1 MRIQRHV
8 VLLMALAAPTAVLAG
23 DLPKSLTPQPAQPQ
37 AEAARSPWSAMLALG
52 GGMMPEFPGSKHYK
66 AMPFGMG
73 RLAYRDYYVE
83 VLGPRAKLNLIP
95 GGMIEAGPLVG
106 YDSGR
111 DNSVKSRR
119 LKLLP
124 EVESSVE
131 LGGFAKLNLQRL
143 LLQSDKLSFGVEF
156 AKASEGHEG
165 YTVALQTSY
174 GIQFSRSFF
183 MSLDAEL
190 QFADKKYANAYFGV
204 SAAGAAATGLPS
216 YTASAGVT
224 SAELGLTARY
234 LFSPNW
240 GITGR
245 IAYGRMLGDAAKS
258 PIVKTE
264 GDVNQLS
271 GGLAV
276 LYRF

>member
-1 MRIQRHV
+1 MRIQNHAI
-8 VLLMALAAPTAVLAG
+8 LLAALAAPTVALAG
-23 DLPKSLTPQPAQPQ
+23 DLPGSKARQPQPPV
-37 AEAARSPWSAMLALG
+37 EAPRSPWSAMIALG

-73 RLAYRDYYVE
+73 RLAYRDYYIE
-83 VLGPRAKLNLIP
+83 VLGPRAKINLIP
-95 GGMIEAGPLVG
+95 GGMIEAGALVG

-131 LGGFAKLNLQRL
+131 FGGFAKLNLERL
-143 LLQSDKLSFGVEF
+143 LLQNDKLSFGVEF

-165 YTVALQTSY
+165 YTVNFQTSY
-174 GIQFSRSFF
+174 GIQFSRSLF
-183 MSLDAEL
+183 MSLDAEV
-190 QFADKKYANAYFGV
+190 QFADKKYSNAYFGV
-204 SAAGAAATGLPS
+204 NAAGAAATGLPS

-240 GITGR
+240 GLTGR
-245 IAYGRMLGDAAKS
+245 VAYGRMLGDAAKS

-264 GDVNQLS
+264 GDVNQFS
-271 GGLAV
+271 GGLSV

>member
-23 DLPKSLTPQPAQPQ
+23 DLPKPVTPQPAQPQ
-37 AEAARSPWSAMLALG
+37 AEAARSPWMAMIALG

-83 VLGPRAKLNLIP
+83 VLGPRARLNLIP
-95 GGMIEAGPLVG
+95 GGVIEAGPLAG

-111 DNSVKSRR
+111 DSSVRNRR

-124 EVESSVE
+124 EVDGSVE
-131 LGGFAKLNLQRL
+131 FGGFAKLNLQRL
-143 LLQSDKLSFGVEF
+143 LLQNDKLSFGVEF

-165 YTVALQTSY
+165 YTVNLQTSY
-174 GIQFSRSFF
+174 GIQVSRSFF

-204 SAAGAAATGLPS
+204 SAAGAVATGLPS

-245 IAYGRMLGDAAKS
+245 VAYGRMLGDAAKS

-264 GDVNQLS
+264 GDVNQFS

>member
-23 DLPKSLTPQPAQPQ
+23 DLPKPVTPQPAQPQ
-37 AEAARSPWSAMLALG
+37 AEAARSPWMAMIALG

-83 VLGPRAKLNLIP
+83 VLGPRARLNLIP
-95 GGMIEAGPLVG
+95 GGVIEAGPLAG

-111 DNSVKSRR
+111 DSSVRNRR

-124 EVESSVE
+124 EVDGSVE
-131 LGGFAKLNLQRL
+131 FGGFAKLNLQRL
-143 LLQSDKLSFGVEF
+143 LLQNDKLSFGVEF

-165 YTVALQTSY
+165 YTVNLQTSY

-204 SAAGAAATGLPS
+204 SAAGAVATGLPS

-245 IAYGRMLGDAAKS
+245 VAYGRLLGDAAKS

-264 GDVNQLS
+264 GDVNQFS